1 VFLACP
7 QDDEWPDLCR
17 ALVGVTDLTADARFA
32 TADARRTQDDA
43 LAAVLA
49 AAFRTRPATSGVNV
63 PKSHPT
69 PRSVHGESHGRRALR
84 IGHAAWRCAHIAIV
98 RPGLPL
104 GAEGRHSICSAMAA
118 GGSTT

>member
-17 ALVGVTDLTADARFA
+17 ALAGVTDLTADARFA

-49 AAFRTRPATSGVNV
+49 AAFRTRPATSGGQRTEVASDTTKRARRV
-63 PKSHPT
+63 TRGGARCVSATRRGVAPT
-69 PRSVHGESHGRRALR
+69 LRSSGRAFL
-84 IGHAAWRCAHIAIV
+84 
-98 RPGLPL
+98 
-104 GAEGRHSICSAMAA
+104 
-118 GGSTT
+118 